1 MTRPDGERAG
11 SGAARKG
18 VIFALLGGLC
28 LSFGGPLVRLIEE
41 AGGWQILAYRCGSFT
56 FTLILLILWNYR
68 HQGMRQIGAQF
79 RLAFTPIGL
88 AVAVSIGTGF
98 CFYLFAMLNTT
109 VANAV
114 FVISM
119 APLATAVLAW
129 PVLGERLSL
138 RSSLVLLFA
147 LAGVGFMLSGGLS
160 GGRLL
165 GNLFAFG
172 AVVTF
177 AIFVILCRLA
187 KDQDMLS
194 ATCLGGFLAFCFSVF
209 MAGDLIVLPNDFLYS
224 LALGVFQVGLGFSF
238 ITWASRYI
246 PAAEVT
252 LLALVETVLGP
263 IWAWLFV
270 GEVPLTATLI
280 GGGMV
285 VTSVAVYA
293 VLALGEARSAAVA
306 AREDFY

>member
-1 MTRPDGERAG
+1 MTSERAG

-28 LSFGGPLVRLIEE
+28 LSFGGPLVRFIEE
-41 AGGWQILAYRCGSFT
+41 ADGWQILAYRCGSFT

-68 HQGMRQIGAQF
+68 DRGFGQIGAQF

-88 AVAVSIGTGF
+88 AVAVTIASGF
-98 CFYLFAMLNTT
+98 CFYLFALLHTT

-129 PVLGERLSL
+129 PILGERLSL
-138 RSSLVLLFA
+138 RSALVLLFA
-147 LAGVGFMLSGGLS
+147 LAGVAFMLSGGVT

-165 GNLFAFG
+165 GNLFALG

-194 ATCLGGFLAFCFSVF
+194 AACLGGFLAFCFSLY
-209 MAGDLIVLPNDFLYS
+209 MSGSLIVLPNDFLFS

-263 IWAWLFV
+263 LWVWIFV

-280 GGGMV
+280 GGGMIV
-285 VTSVAVYA
+285 ASVAAYA
-293 VLALGEARSAAVA
+293 MLALREAKPAEL
-306 AREDFY
+306 EDAQEFY

>member
-1 MTRPDGERAG
+1 M
-11 SGAARKG
+11 
-18 VIFALLGGLC
+18 ILALLGGLC
-28 LSFGGPLVRLIEE
+28 LSFGGPLVRLIEQ
-41 AGGWQILAYRCGSFT
+41 ADGWQILAYRCGSFT

-68 HQGMRQIGAQF
+68 NEGLGKVGRQLK
-79 RLAFTPIGL
+79 LAITPLGL
-88 AVAVSIGTGF
+88 GVAVTIGSGF

-119 APLATAVLAW
+119 APLVTALLAW
-129 PVLGERLSL
+129 PILGERLSL
-138 RSSLVLLFA
+138 RSALILLFA
-147 LAGVGFMLSGGLS
+147 LSGVAVMLSGAVT

-165 GNLFAFG
+165 GNLYAFG

-187 KDQDMLS
+187 RDRDMLA

-209 MAGDLIVLPNDFLYS
+209 MAGDLIIPPADFLYS

-270 GEVPLTATLI
+270 NEVPASTTLI
-280 GGGMV
+280 GGGV
-285 VTSVAVYA
+285 VIVSVALYA
-293 VLALGEARSAAVA
+293 ILTL
-306 AREDFY
+306 RESRMEQMASDPSFS